1 MQERKTNLL
10 LFFSFFL
17 FFFFPYLSKKN
28 DNDSDKADGEDEE
41 VFEVE
46 KVLGICYGDP
56 KEIKKHGN
64 YILRY
69 LNFKPKFK
77 VGNACHCAPML
88 TKLHFISTNYFKLW
102 FEIQLP

>member
-17 FFFFPYLSKKN
+17 FFFFSPYLSKKN

-56 KEIKKHGN
+56 KEIKNTG
-64 YILRY
+64 I
-69 LNFKPKFK
+69 
-77 VGNACHCAPML
+77 
-88 TKLHFISTNYFKLW
+88 IS
-102 FEIQLP
+102 

>member
-17 FFFFPYLSKKN
+17 FFFSLTYQKKMIMIVIRLN
-28 DNDSDKADGEDEE
+28 GEDEE

-56 KEIKKHGN
+56 KEIKNTG
-64 YILRY
+64 I
-69 LNFKPKFK
+69 
-77 VGNACHCAPML
+77 
-88 TKLHFISTNYFKLW
+88 IS
-102 FEIQLP
+102 